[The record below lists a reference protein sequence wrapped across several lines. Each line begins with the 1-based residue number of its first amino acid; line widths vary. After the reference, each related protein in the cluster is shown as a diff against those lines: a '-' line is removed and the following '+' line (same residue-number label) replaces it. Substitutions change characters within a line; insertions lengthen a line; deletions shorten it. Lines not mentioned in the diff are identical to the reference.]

1 MGGGDVEVCPLSF
14 DNLLQLVNE
23 LSLSECDRK
32 GSLFVGNDADECMWH
47 FEDGKWRVEAE
58 EAKFKS

>member
-23 LSLSECDRK
+23 LSVIECDRK
-32 GSLFVGNDADECMWH
+32 GSLLLGNDADE
-47 FEDGKWRVEAE
+47 
-58 EAKFKS
+58 